1 MRPESALRTIKLA
14 HTLIWALFAAC
25 IVAIPFFVWSRQ
37 NKVAGVLIAVVML
50 EVIVLLVNRMR
61 CPLTDIAA
69 RYTEDRRVNFD
80 IYLPLWL
87 AKYNKLIFGALFAV
101 GLVYAAVGSSAWT

>member
-1 MRPESALRTIKLA
+1 MRPESALRTIKLT
-14 HTLIWALFAAC
+14 HTLIWALFAGC
-25 IVAIPFFVWSRQ
+25 IVAIPYFVWSRQ
-37 NKVAGVLIAVVML
+37 RQVAVVLIAVVML